1 MSLRRPVLLAVVA
14 AAVAAAPAPAV
25 AGCGGTVTAKP
36 TKKLGDFTA
45 PLIIGDSVLLGAV
58 DAVAKRGWTVNAHGC
73 RSWQEGARIV
83 RRKAAEKKLPHMVAM
98 FLGADWDI
106 SKAQIKETL
115 YRLGPTRVL
124 VLVTPREVG
133 GTGGQDAENERE
145 MAAERPDR
153 ILLLDWVRYTLH
165 RSSWFGPD
173 GLHLNWPGIPG
184 LAKFLEKALPY
195 AAPGSALPA
204 DG

>member
-25 AGCGGTVTAKP
+25 AGYGGTVTAKP

-45 PLIIGDSVLLGAV
+45 PLVIGDSVLLGAV

-73 RSWQEGARIV
+73 RSWTEGAKTV
-83 RRKAAEKKLPHMVAM
+83 RQKAAEERLTHMVAM
-98 FLGADWDI
+98 FLRADWEI

-115 YRLGPTRVL
+115 FRLGPTRVL

-133 GTGGQDAENERE
+133 GAGGRDAQNERAI
-145 MAAERPDR
+145 AAEHPDR
-153 ILLLDWVRYTLH
+153 IVLLDWVRHTRH

-173 GLHLNWPGIPG
+173 GLHL
-184 LAKFLEKALPY
+184 K
-195 AAPGSALPA
+195 
-204 DG
+204 